1 AGHRARGRARSGVR
15 VGGPWGRAM
24 TLLTITM
31 QTPSPSPVGVPGAG
45 IFSSPV
51 LLSLLIWVPVIVAVA
66 IASMPNPRGR
76 YDVLMKQI
84 AFFTNLGLV
93 FILFWGAAAI
103 PLALLILGWGGG
115 PAVRRAAAAWRL
127 LGYWGLGTG
136 VLAVGVLAL
145 YAVTG
150 GRSFDMDTLLKA
162 GLSPR
167 IQIAVSLV

>member
-1 AGHRARGRARSGVR
+1 HRARGRARAGVR

-76 YDVLMKQI
+76 YDTLMKQI

-93 FILFWGAAAI
+93 FARCVAYNQFEHFLPTMQYEEQRDWLPAI
-103 PLALLILGWGGG
+103 GVKYHLGVDRAGLLT
-115 PAVRRAAAAWRL
+115 L
-127 LGYWGLGTG
+127 LLSVPI
-136 VLAVGVLAL
+136 VLASVRGPVCSRF
-145 YAVTG
+145 T
-150 GRSFDMDTLLKA
+150 
-162 GLSPR
+162 P
-167 IQIAVSLV
+167 